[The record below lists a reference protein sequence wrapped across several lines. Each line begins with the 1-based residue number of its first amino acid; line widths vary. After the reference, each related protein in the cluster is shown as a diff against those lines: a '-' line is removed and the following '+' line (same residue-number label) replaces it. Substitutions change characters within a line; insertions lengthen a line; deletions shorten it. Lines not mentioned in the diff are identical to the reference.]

1 MAENKEFK
9 CSFCGKPKNEIKT
22 LIAGPNQYICNEC
35 IDLCHDIIH
44 EVKAEDVNNSD
55 YKSASTTPEEIKE
68 YLDNHVI
75 GQNEAKEVISVA
87 VYNHYKRINSTD
99 TDIELDK
106 SNILLF
112 GPSGTGKT
120 LIGKTIAK
128 FLDVPF
134 AQIDATTLTESGYVG
149 EDVENVVQRLLIAA
163 DFDVEKA
170 ERGIVYIDEIDK
182 KAKKGENLSIT
193 KDVSGEGVQQALL
206 KIVEGT
212 IVRVPPG
219 GGRKHPN
226 QEMIEVDTRK
236 ILFIVGGA
244 FVGIDKIVENRVNT
258 NPGIG
263 FSAKQKGSCDCNP
276 REYIKTQDL
285 LKYGLIPEFMG
296 RFPIIVGLDE
306 LTQPE
311 LVRILV
317 EPKNSIVAQFQKLFS
332 LDGVELEMGDD
343 TLSAIA
349 KIAHED
355 TTGARGLRSV
365 IEKSL
370 LKLQFTLP
378 KLAENGLVKV
388 IITKD
393 FILDGTELPMLVYAE
408 DNKKDDKKS
417 EQGVDGQIL

>member
-35 IDLCHDIIH
+35 IDLCHNIIH
-44 EVKAEDVNNSD
+44 EVKAEDVNNPD
-55 YKSASTTPEEIKE
+55 YNSSSVTPEEIKE
-68 YLDNHVI
+68 YLDEHVI
-75 GQNEAKEVISVA
+75 GQDEAKEVVSVA

-106 SNILLF
+106 SNILVF

-149 EDVENVVQRLLIAA
+149 EDVENVVQRLLIAS

-212 IVRVPPG
+212 VVRVPPG

-263 FSAKQKGSCDCNP
+263 FGAQHKNDSCKCNT
-276 REYIKTQDL
+276 REEIRTQDL

-306 LTQPE
+306 LTQEE
-311 LVRILV
+311 LVRILI
-317 EPKNSIVAQFQKLFS
+317 EPKNSIVAQFKKLFS
-332 LDGVELEMGDD
+332 LDDVELEMGDD

-349 KIAHED
+349 RIAHED

-378 KLAENGLVKV
+378 KLAKKGLEKV
-388 IITKD
+388 IITKE
-393 FILDGTELPMLVYAE
+393 FINAEANTPILVYAE
-408 DNKKDDKKS
+408 EDKKDDKKA
-417 EQGVDGQIL
+417 EQNIDG

>member
-44 EVKAEDVNNSD
+44 EVKSEENNSD
-55 YKSASTTPEEIKE
+55 YKSVSTTPEEIKE

-106 SNILLF
+106 SNILVF

-170 ERGIVYIDEIDK
+170 ESGIVYIDEIDK

-263 FSAKQKGSCDCNP
+263 FGAKQKGTCECNT
-276 REYIKTQDL
+276 REHIRTQDL
-285 LKYGLIPEFMG
+285 LKFGLIPEFMG

-317 EPKNSIVAQFQKLFS
+317 EPKNSIVAQFKKLFS

-349 KIAHED
+349 QIAHED

-378 KLAENGLVKV
+378 KLAEDGLVKV

-393 FILDGTELPMLVYAE
+393 FILDETELPMLVYAE
-408 DNKKDDKKS
+408 DDKKDDKKS

>member
-1 MAENKEFK
+1 LAENKEFK

-44 EVKAEDVNNSD
+44 DVKSEKQDDD
-55 YKSASTTPEEIKE
+55 YKSTTVTPEEIKE
-68 YLDNHVI
+68 YLDDHVI
-75 GQNEAKEVISVA
+75 GQNEAKEVVSVA

-99 TDIELDK
+99 TDVELDK
-106 SNILLF
+106 SNILVF

-149 EDVENVVQRLLIAA
+149 EDVENVVQRLLIAS

-212 IVRVPPG
+212 VVRVPPG

-244 FVGIDKIVENRVNT
+244 FVGIDKIVEKRVNT
-258 NPGIG
+258 NSGIG
-263 FSAKQKGSCDCNP
+263 FTSVPKGHTEINI
-276 REYIKTQDL
+276 REEIKTQDL

-296 RFPIIVGLDE
+296 RFPIIVGLDK
-306 LTQPE
+306 LTEDE
-311 LVRILV
+311 LVRILI
-317 EPKNSIVAQFQKLFS
+317 EPKNNIVSQFKKLFS
-332 LDGVELEMGDD
+332 LDNVELEVGDEA
-343 TLSAIA
+343 LRAIA
-349 KIAHED
+349 KVANED

-370 LKLQFTLP
+370 LQLQFTLP
-378 KLAENGLVKV
+378 KLAKEGLVKV

-393 FILDGTELPMLVYAE
+393 FIDGKEKPILVFDE
-408 DNKKDDKKS
+408 KDTKDDKKA
-417 EQGVDGQIL
+417 EQSIDG

>member
-9 CSFCGKPKNEIKT
+9 CSFCGKPKTEIKT

-35 IDLCHDIIH
+35 VDLCHDIIH
-44 EVKAEDVNNSD
+44 EVKAEDKPDS
-55 YKSASTTPEEIKE
+55 KTSTITPEEIKNF
-68 YLDNHVI
+68 LDVHVI
-75 GQNEAKEVISVA
+75 GQNEAKEVIAVA
-87 VYNHYKRINSTD
+87 VYNHYKRINAEENED
-99 TDIELDK
+99 DIELDK
-106 SNILLF
+106 SNILIF

-120 LIGKTIAK
+120 LLGKTIAHY
-128 FLDVPF
+128 LDVPF

-149 EDVENVVQRLLIAA
+149 EDVENVVQRLLIAS
-163 DFDVEKA
+163 DFDVSKA

-226 QEMIEVDTRK
+226 QDMIEVDTRK

-263 FSAKQKGSCDCNP
+263 FGAKHKNKASKCNT
-276 REYIKTQDL
+276 REEIRTQDL

-296 RFPIIVGLDE
+296 RFPIVVGLDE
-306 LTQPE
+306 LTEEE
-311 LVRILV
+311 LVRILI
-317 EPKNSIVAQFQKLFS
+317 EPRNSIVAQFKKLFS
-332 LDGVELEMGDD
+332 LDGVELEMGDE

-378 KLAENGLVKV
+378 KLAKAGLEKV
-388 IITKD
+388 IITKE
-393 FILDGTELPMLVYAE
+393 FINAEVDTPILVYKE
-408 DNKKDDKKS
+408 EETKET
-417 EQGVDGQIL
+417 EQNIDGK

>member
-1 MAENKEFK
+1 MPDNKEFK
-9 CSFCGKPKNEIKT
+9 CSFCGKPKTEIKT

-35 IDLCHDIIH
+35 IDLCHNIIH
-44 EVKAEDVNNSD
+44 EVKSKVDNTD
-55 YKSASTTPEEIKE
+55 YASVTVTPEEIKE
-68 YLDNHVI
+68 YLDDHVI
-75 GQNEAKEVISVA
+75 GQDEAKEVVAVA

-106 SNILLF
+106 SNILVF

-149 EDVENVVQRLLIAA
+149 EDVENVVQRLLIAS

-226 QEMIEVDTRK
+226 QEMVEVDTRK

-263 FSAKQKGSCDCNP
+263 FSAKQKGSCKCNT
-276 REYIKTQDL
+276 REHIRTQDL

-296 RFPIIVGLDE
+296 RFPIVVGLDE
-306 LTQPE
+306 LTQEE

-317 EPKNSIVAQFQKLFS
+317 EPKNSIVAQFKKLFS
-332 LDGVELEMGDD
+332 LDDVELEMGDD
-343 TLSAIA
+343 TLLAIA

-378 KLAENGLVKV
+378 KLAKNGLEKV
-388 IITKD
+388 IITKE
-393 FILDGTELPMLVYAE
+393 FINAEVDTPILVYAE
-408 DNKKDDKKS
+408 DETKET
-417 EQGVDGQIL
+417 EQGIDGK

>member
-1 MAENKEFK
+1 LPDNKDFK
-9 CSFCGKPKNEIKT
+9 CSFCGKPKTEIKT

-35 IDLCHDIIH
+35 IDLCHSIIH
-44 EVKAEDVNNSD
+44 EVKSKVDNTD
-55 YKSASTTPEEIKE
+55 YASVTVTPEEIKE
-68 YLDNHVI
+68 YLDEHVI
-75 GQNEAKEVISVA
+75 GQDEAKEVVAVA

-106 SNILLF
+106 SNILVF

-120 LIGKTIAK
+120 LIGKTIAN

-149 EDVENVVQRLLIAA
+149 EDVENVVQRLLIAS

-226 QEMIEVDTRK
+226 QDMIEVDTRK

-263 FSAKQKGSCDCNP
+263 FGAKHKNKASKCNT
-276 REYIKTQDL
+276 REEIRTQDL

-296 RFPIIVGLDE
+296 RFPIVVGLDE
-306 LTQPE
+306 LTEEE
-311 LVRILV
+311 LVRILI
-317 EPKNSIVAQFQKLFS
+317 EPRNSIVAQFKKLFS
-332 LDGVELEMGDD
+332 LDGVELEMGDE

-378 KLAENGLVKV
+378 KLAKAGLEKV
-388 IITKD
+388 IITKE
-393 FILDGTELPMLVYAE
+393 FINAEVDTPILVYKE
-408 DNKKDDKKS
+408 EETKET
-417 EQGVDGQIL
+417 EQNIDGK